1 MKVSEW
7 GSPMISTR
15 LLFASLLVVMAQAA
29 SAQGQT
35 SGPTLTVQAGLPH
48 KIAFYPAAKKDCTR
62 TPLPEIKLLEEPKKG
77 KLIVRRVSIKADP
90 ESVCPGQTIP
100 GLLVLF
106 LAAQNASGRDS
117 TSYEV
122 KAGERSA
129 TVRLN
134 VEVKQGRKSNGMPI
148 DI

>member
-1 MKVSEW
+1 
-7 GSPMISTR
+7 MI
-15 LLFASLLVVMAQAA
+15 FARWLSIPVFVAMAQIAL
-29 SAQGQT
+29 AQEQAPGVVV
-35 SGPTLTVQAGLPH
+35 TVQAGLPQ

-90 ESVCPGQTIP
+90 DTACPGQTIP

-106 LAAQNASGRDS
+106 VASRNAAGADS

-129 TVRLN
+129 TIRLN
-134 VEVKQGRKSNGMPI
+134 VQVTPGKKPNGAPI